1 MKLFTASIMVAL
13 AVPAVAQP
21 AATRTTA
28 KAVEPFAQCFT
39 AAQDRAAK
47 AWSFVP
53 RESGGGT
60 FSNAGATGVRNPY
73 FVEVADRGATRV
85 IRVTSAASDR
95 SVLQAI
101 DGCI

>member
-1 MKLFTASIMVAL
+1 MTQFLASILLSVAI
-13 AVPAVAQP
+13 PAVAQP

-39 AAQDRAAK
+39 AAQDRASK
-47 AWSFVP
+47 PWSFVP

-60 FSNAGATGVRNPY
+60 FSNAGAAGVRNPY

-85 IRVTSAASDR
+85 IRLTSAGADGA
-95 SVLQAI
+95 VLKAV
-101 DGCI
+101 DACI

>member
-1 MKLFTASIMVAL
+1 MRRFIASIMLAL
-13 AVPAVAQP
+13 AAPAVAQP

-28 KAVEPFAQCFT
+28 KAVEPFAQCFA

-47 AWSFVP
+47 PWSFVP

-60 FSNAGATGVRNPY
+60 FSDAGATGVRNPY

-85 IRVTSAASDR
+85 IRVTAAVSDQA
-95 SVLQAI
+95 VLKAI